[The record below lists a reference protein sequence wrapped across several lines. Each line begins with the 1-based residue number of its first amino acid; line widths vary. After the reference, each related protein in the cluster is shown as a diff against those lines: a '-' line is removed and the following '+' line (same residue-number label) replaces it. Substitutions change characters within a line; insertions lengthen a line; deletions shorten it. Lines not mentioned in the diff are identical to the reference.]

1 MTAPFHLLEGN
12 GWTQTSGSISRI
24 IRQQYMEETKNAV
37 ENYNN
42 NNNNNNWMIF
52 HINDIQETEHIL

>member
-1 MTAPFHLLEGN
+1 MTVSLVGN
-12 GWTQTSGSISRI
+12 GWTQTYDNISRI